1 MDKYNAWI
9 SNIEPLTFGNEKSI
23 TQIMSELIP
32 LLLSVKSFQDE
43 QNTLLN
49 ENFKTLNESSTNFKE
64 SITTNTE
71 MFDILR
77 DTITLNIKNIED
89 GYTAKIS
96 EEFSKMLNKLNNI
109 SVTQNEF
116 DNGVYSVNY
125 DLNNPN
131 SAYSKWNKDNT
142 EKPINILKGWD
153 EQISGYWYNSTN
165 KQVYYNENI
174 VDENKICYM
183 YQYQDKLLFRD
194 AEIELGEE
202 LFPHTENG
210 YFIGFIDN
218 NTACYFATSISATE
232 TKHTIKTINLT
243 TKEIITYE
251 NLVLPDNFKS
261 PYLQSNSHY
270 LIKKYNDYYYMI
282 YITNSSNL
290 PNIIKSNDL
299 IHWGSVGSMSATGEC
314 TFKLISNKFYFVSIN
329 TGSWILNDDMS
340 FTKVSPNNNNFI
352 VLGTHLNK
360 FYGVDNKDRY
370 IYASDNFD
378 FSNSKR
384 FTSIYPPK
392 DLTFY
397 LDKNYNGIICGM
409 PYIYF
414 GGDYPRINQVY
425 LPYHG
430 AVINNIV
437 LYFDILQAYGNYY
450 NPDKYYDDFKTI
462 PLHKYQYGDFVITDD
477 FKIYSDFNLQRVT
490 LKTEVRG
497 INT

>member
-32 LLLSVKSFQDE
+32 ILLNVKSFQDE

-49 ENFKTLNESSTNFKE
+49 ENFKSLNESSTNFKE
-64 SITTNTE
+64 SVTINTE
-71 MFDILR
+71 MFDNLR

-96 EEFSKMLNKLNNI
+96 EEFSKILNKLNNI
-109 SVTQNEF
+109 EITQNEF
-116 DNGVYSVNY
+116 DIGVYSVNY

-131 SAYSKWNKDNT
+131 SAYSRWNKDD
-142 EKPINILKGWD
+142 INKSFIVLKGWD
-153 EQISGYWYNSTN
+153 NQVSGYWYNTGD
-165 KQVYYNENI
+165 KQVYYNDHI
-174 VDENKICYM
+174 VDENKLCYI
-183 YQYQDKLLFRD
+183 YKYQDKLLFRD

-218 NTACYFATSISATE
+218 NTACYFATSTSAIE

-243 TKEIITYE
+243 TKEITTYE
-251 NLVLPDNFKS
+251 NLVLPNDFKS

-270 LIKKYNDYYYMI
+270 VIKKYNDYYYII
-282 YITNSSNL
+282 YITNASNY
-290 PNIIKSNDL
+290 PSIMKSNDL
-299 IHWGSVGSMSATGEC
+299 VHWGNVGSMSATGEC
-314 TFKLISNKFYFVSIN
+314 TFKLINNKFYFVSIN

-340 FTKVSPNNNNFI
+340 FTKVSPNSNNFI
-352 VLGTHLNK
+352 VLGMFLNK
-360 FYGVDNKDRY
+360 FYGLDIKTRD
-370 IYASDNFD
+370 IYRSDNFD
-378 FSNSKR
+378 FSNSEI
-384 FTSIYPPK
+384 FDSINSPK

-397 LDKNYNGIICGM
+397 LDENYNGIVCGM
-409 PYIYF
+409 PYYYD
-414 GGDYPRINQVY
+414 GGSYPTLRQVY

-430 AVINNIV
+430 AVINNVV
-437 LYFDILQAYGNYY
+437 LYFDLLQAYANYY
-450 NPDKYYDDFKTI
+450 SYKYYDGFKTI

-477 FKIYSDFNLQRVT
+477 FKIYSDFNLQSVT